1 VKVNHGEL
9 EEAMPFL
16 IGPCVRGHS
25 LEVVIDCLE
34 EEPSCV
40 SSIEAGVIP
49 AIVEVGDKPTM
60 PEDSSKLNNG
70 FLGFFEEP
78 SGQEE
83 ALQ

>member
-1 VKVNHGEL
+1 MISQVH
-9 EEAMPFL
+9 
-16 IGPCVRGHS
+16 ITY
-25 LEVVIDCLE
+25 LE

-40 SSIEAGVIP
+40 SSIEAGVI
-49 AIVEVGDKPTM
+49 ASVVEVGDKPTM

-78 SGQEE
+78 SSQEE

>member
-1 VKVNHGEL
+1 MMISLVKI
-9 EEAMPFL
+9 PY
-16 IGPCVRGHS
+16 
-25 LEVVIDCLE
+25 LE

-40 SSIEAGVIP
+40 SSIEAGIIP
-49 AIVEVGDKPTM
+49 AIVEVGDQPTM
-60 PEDSSKLNNG
+60 PEDSCKLNNG

>member
-1 VKVNHGEL
+1 MISQVRIPYL
-9 EEAMPFL
+9 EEK
-16 IGPCVRGHS
+16 
-25 LEVVIDCLE
+25 
-34 EEPSCV
+34 PSCV
-40 SSIEAGVIP
+40 SCVESGVIP

-78 SGQEE
+78 SSQEE